1 MTELIIREV
10 RAEDASYM
18 LNVFLPKLGSESDN
32 LSFGKEGL
40 NISIEDEKKFL
51 EKANDGKSVYLA
63 AVMDDKIIG
72 TCQSSPMQRRF
83 SHRSEISIGIL
94 KEFWGKGFG
103 SKLLE
108 ELIKK
113 AKGKGTEAL
122 QMEVLSDNIRA
133 INLYKRYG
141 FENVGHYRNFSLV
154 NGVYHDAEIM
164 ELMLDRD

>member
-10 RAEDASYM
+10 RADDAAYM

-40 NISIEDEKKFL
+40 NISIEEEKKLL
-51 EKANDGKSVYLA
+51 EKANDDKSIFLA
-63 AVMDDKIIG
+63 AVLDDKIIG
-72 TCQSSPMQRRF
+72 TCQSSPMRRRF

-94 KEFWGKGFG
+94 KEFWGEGFG

-113 AKGKGTEAL
+113 AKEKGTEAL
-122 QMEVLSDNIRA
+122 QLEVLSDNHRA
-133 INLYKRYG
+133 ISLYKKHG
-141 FENVGHYRNFSLV
+141 FEHVGHFRRFSCI
-154 NGVYHDAEIM
+154 NGIYHDAEIM
-164 ELMLDRD
+164 ELMLVLH